1 MARTSLIAAMLET
14 RGDETGA
21 KMSEADAEGQLAAFL
36 ARFTPEI
43 GALASEAIG
52 KLRRRLPGATIM
64 VYDNYNALA
73 VGFGPNDRASQAVL
87 SIAVFPRRVAL
98 FLLRGVGLP
107 DPHGLLEGA
116 GNQVR
121 SITLATPATLDGPHV
136 IDLIQA
142 ALARAPSRV
151 PTDPQGPLVI
161 KSISAKQRPR
171 RPAS

>member
-1 MARTSLIAAMLET
+1 
-14 RGDETGA
+14 
-21 KMSEADAEGQLAAFL
+21 MSNADAERQLTGFL
-36 ARFTPEI
+36 AKFTPEI
-43 GALASEAIG
+43 RERASAAIAVM
-52 KLRRRLPGATIM
+52 RRRLPGATVM

-73 VGFGPNDRASQAVL
+73 VGFGPNDRSSRAIL

-121 SITLATPATLDGPHV
+121 SITLDSTARLDEPRV
-136 IDLIQA
+136 IELINA
-142 ALARAPSRV
+142 ALVHSPVPV
-151 PTDPQGPLVI
+151 PTEPAGPLVI

-171 RPAS
+171 RPAGAGG